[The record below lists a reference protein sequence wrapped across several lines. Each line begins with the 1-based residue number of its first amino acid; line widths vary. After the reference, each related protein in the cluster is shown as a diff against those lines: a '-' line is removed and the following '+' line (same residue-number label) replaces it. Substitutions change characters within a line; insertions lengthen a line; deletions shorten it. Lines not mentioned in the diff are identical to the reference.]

1 MFSQKS
7 TSQLLEHIGLENMK
21 VGEKT
26 NLRRLVTI
34 FQICSMNAEILS

>member
-1 MFSQKS
+1 M
-7 TSQLLEHIGLENMK
+7 TPQLLEHIGLENMK

-26 NLRRLVTI
+26 NLGRLVKI